1 MPKQTGSI
9 DLSSQKQAHDD
20 ASKTAT
26 NYIRAD
32 STGIRI
38 ANSNPDNATTYQHQ
52 TSQKTE
58 FVVNDIIAS
67 DISSDGLRIYDR
79 KSGLYSTDSVIAHFG
94 ESSRIG
100 FKSGIHTDVF
110 DLGFDV
116 SSGPDKLFSVEID
129 ESDEIKYNIIHYW
142 MSTDDSNNTYATIPA
157 NSTGSYT
164 ATFSR
169 TALDS
174 YSDYLTKRVWK
185 YSDETYWHN
194 FDSNEGTPLT
204 NGYASISSREVNN
217 DLIISYEEGWTN
229 TSSKDVNVA
238 YASVSDSRNVLLTIG
253 KTSTSI
259 LKMDYRSL
267 KMIGKEGRTYFHV
280 SDLRDETGTAT
291 VSERFIGDGYSIEFY
306 LNSIPATSFVSLTV
320 DETEI
325 DLSVEEPEVELVDG
339 NKIHFMSS
347 APSPGSVIEVVYT
360 TTDLYV
366 TAATF
371 GWRASGYIGPNS
383 FASGQGIVASANSS
397 TAFGFGT
404 KAIGKGSFSEG
415 FNNIANGAYAHV
427 EGGGLY
433 SYVDQYGDQS
443 YKNVA
448 SGDSAHAEGM
458 DNVASGRAAHV
469 EGGYAFYNVANYG
482 EYNAGNIAS
491 GDSSHAEGI
500 YAKAIGEASHA
511 QNIGTI
517 ASGGGQ
523 TAIGRYNIQN
533 DSNNFAFIIGN
544 GANDSSRSNA
554 LTVDWNGI
562 INLPAIALNQTGTG
576 LVIHGSNLKTSD
588 ETNDTSA
595 NLWGTALEIR
605 DHGNNQRSYVRHF
618 ETTNNHQGIQV
629 ETRRYINNA
638 WVYNGLRLSVD
649 GSGNIAV
656 ALASGTPWRNAIF
669 GVTNGV
675 VPASLGGTGQTSLQA
690 TRNAMGLGNTT
701 GALPIANGGSGLT
714 GSAYANFT
722 LASGCSASTHAYRH
736 WGKVVTVMIYNATFT
751 ADVSSTGSHNIGT
764 VDSGYRPAA
773 YVYGAVA
780 STNITGSSGY
790 IRIGTDG
797 VITFRNRSGSTLT
810 KGGTISGTITYV
822 AA

>member
-32 STGIRI
+32 GTGIRI

-52 TSQKTE
+52 TSEKTE
-58 FVVNDIIAS
+58 FTVNNIIAS

-94 ESSRIG
+94 KSSRIG
-100 FKSGIHTDVF
+100 FKSGIHSDVF

-129 ESDEIKYNIIHYW
+129 DSDEIKYNIIHYW

-194 FDSNEGTPLT
+194 FDTNTGTPLT
-204 NGYASISSREVNN
+204 NGYASINSSEVNN

-229 TSSKDVNVA
+229 TSSKDVNIA

-253 KTSTSI
+253 KTSTSV
-259 LKMDYRSL
+259 LKMDYHSL

-306 LNSIPATSFVSLTV
+306 LNSIPATSIVSLTV

-347 APSPGSVIEVVYT
+347 APNPGSVIEVVYT

-443 YKNVA
+443 YKNIA

-458 DNVASGRAAHV
+458 DNIASGRAAHV
-469 EGGYAFYNVANYG
+469 EGGYAFYNTANYG
-482 EYNAGNIAS
+482 EYNAGNLAS

-533 DSNNFAFIIGN
+533 DSNSFAFIVGN
-544 GANDSSRSNA
+544 GGDSSNRSNA
-554 LTVDWNGI
+554 LTLAWDGT
-562 INLPAIALNQTGTG
+562 INLPAITLSQSGTG
-576 LVIHGSNLKTSD
+576 LIINGSNLKNSG
-588 ETNDTSA
+588 ETNDASA

-605 DHGNNQRSYVRHF
+605 DKGNNQRSYIRHF

-649 GSGNIAV
+649 GTGALAV
-656 ALASGTPWRNAIF
+656 AVASGTSWRNAIF

-675 VPASLGGTGQTSLQA
+675 VPASLGGTGYTSLQA
-690 TRNAMGLGNTT
+690 TRNGMGLGNTL
-701 GALPIANGGSGLT
+701 GALPIANGGSGMT
-714 GSAYANFT
+714 ACAQGNISP
-722 LASGCSASTHAYRH
+722 ASGTTVGNLVYRY
-736 WGKVVTVMIYNATFT
+736 WGKIVTIYMYNIKFT
-751 ADVSSTGSHNIGT
+751 VAVANNGSHDVGT
-764 VDSGYRPAA
+764 VPSGYRPSYISFAQVATSKLTGLA
-773 YVYGAVA
+773 YMRIDTAGA
-780 STNITGSSGY
+780 
-790 IRIGTDG
+790 
-797 VITFRNRSGSTLT
+797 ITFHNESGANLSAGSTVSCTL
-810 KGGTISGTITYV
+810 TYV
-822 AA
+822 AT